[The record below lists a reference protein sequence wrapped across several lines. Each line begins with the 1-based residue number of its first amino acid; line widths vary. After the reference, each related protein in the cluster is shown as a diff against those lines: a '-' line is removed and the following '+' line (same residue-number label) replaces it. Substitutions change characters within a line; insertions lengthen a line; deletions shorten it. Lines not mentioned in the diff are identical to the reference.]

1 VLGEA
6 KGAGDLP
13 ANQSVSELAT
23 VIFDAWEGAILRVRV
38 EGRRRAFD
46 AFLSVIFDQLLPGL
60 AR

>member
-1 VLGEA
+1 
-6 KGAGDLP
+6 
-13 ANQSVSELAT
+13 